1 MQGGKKVGSKRETM
15 DKERQQ
21 RQQST
26 RIRFTV
32 PSRKQRFFLCSCQFF
47 FRFLSKW
54 TPIQATGALAKV
66 LAPWRRCRRA
76 RARLWNNHIRVAAF
90 VRMNSFV
97 KNAFH
102 RGWPLTCLS
111 KEDVSRT
118 PPVCSLQAGPQP
130 VRPIWRWRM
139 RRLQVNL
146 CVLYAQ
152 GEDNRNRGLC
162 VSSLR
167 HNQAT
172 RQLDFVSGACASLA
186 IHH

>member
-1 MQGGKKVGSKRETM
+1 MLLS
-15 DKERQQ
+15 
-21 RQQST
+21 
-26 RIRFTV
+26 I
-32 PSRKQRFFLCSCQFF
+32 FFSPILSPI
-47 FRFLSKW
+47 LSKCGL
-54 TPIQATGALAKV
+54 PPSYRYIRQGAGAF
-66 LAPWRRCRRA
+66 APQSACA
-76 RARLWNNHIRVAAF
+76 RADNPIRVAAF
-90 VRMNSFV
+90 ARMNSFV
-97 KNAFH
+97 KNAFR